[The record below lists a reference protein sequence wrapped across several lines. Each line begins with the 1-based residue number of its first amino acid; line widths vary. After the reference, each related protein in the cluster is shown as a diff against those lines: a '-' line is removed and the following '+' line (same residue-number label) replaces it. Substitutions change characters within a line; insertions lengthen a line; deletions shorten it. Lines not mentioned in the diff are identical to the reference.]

1 MGALDEAASICSG
14 SHISTPSGAPRVKTS
29 EHHVWL
35 YDPLL
40 LLLSSEHLLWL
51 PHFYAEWAP
60 GDAPIRLRLALGK
73 LLLSRASDS
82 G

>member
-1 MGALDEAASICSG
+1 MMKQLASAL
-14 SHISTPSGAPRVKTS
+14 APTFLRRVELPGLKTS